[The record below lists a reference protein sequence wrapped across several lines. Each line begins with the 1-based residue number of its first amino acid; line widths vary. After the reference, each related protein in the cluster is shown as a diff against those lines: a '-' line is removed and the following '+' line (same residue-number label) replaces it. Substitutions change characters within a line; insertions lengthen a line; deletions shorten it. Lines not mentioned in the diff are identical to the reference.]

1 MPTTAV
7 RARLDISTISRS
19 PIVMSGWFTDPS
31 ERRVNRGANFL
42 NAHTS
47 GQGRCMLPSVAT
59 WDVIV
64 VGVRVNDR
72 AQILNTSWTK
82 IPASTPAARWWAR
95 FSTRT
100 IQAAPGSCRAR

>member
-1 MPTTAV
+1 
-7 RARLDISTISRS
+7 
-19 PIVMSGWFTDPS
+19 
-31 ERRVNRGANFL
+31 
-42 NAHTS
+42 
-47 GQGRCMLPSVAT
+47 MLPSVAT

-95 FSTRT
+95 
-100 IQAAPGSCRAR
+100 